1 MGTIVAGAALT
12 RAADS
17 ELVQQG
23 RDLISQEAFDKA
35 VPVLE
40 EAFAQ
45 NKKDG
50 TIAGLLGMAYLY
62 SAQNLDA
69 LRNAEKAENT
79 YIQAVELGGSAGF
92 LVGLAKDKVKGPN
105 VLKAE
110 AGVLTVYRDRV
121 EFVPAKGN
129 TEDHVFVGGGDLKEC
144 GHSRGYGK
152 SSNTF
157 YLKTRKGEFL
167 FRPHHFSVEEGNV
180 VCKLT
185 AKYFG
190 VKFVP

>member
-1 MGTIVAGAALT
+1 MSHHSIIGNAFLMGTIVAGAALT

-121 EFVPAKGN
+121 EFDPAK
-129 TEDHVFVGGGDLKEC
+129 
-144 GHSRGYGK
+144 
-152 SSNTF
+152 
-157 YLKTRKGEFL
+157 
-167 FRPHHFSVEEGNV
+167 
-180 VCKLT
+180 
-185 AKYFG
+185 
-190 VKFVP
+190 